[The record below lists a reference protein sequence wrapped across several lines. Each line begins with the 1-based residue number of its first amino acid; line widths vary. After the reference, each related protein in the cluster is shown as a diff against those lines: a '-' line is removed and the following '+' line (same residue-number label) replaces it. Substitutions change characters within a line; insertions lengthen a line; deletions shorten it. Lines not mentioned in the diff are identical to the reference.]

1 MGQTRKALTAVNA
14 VEVDLDG
21 AIGYVLPGD
30 EAPEAEVEPWVAFLP
45 ALDPTPMGW
54 KERGWYLGEH
64 KAKIFDNTGNVGPT
78 IWADGRIVGGWGQP
92 DSGEVRFKLLE
103 DVGAE
108 TTAAIEAE
116 AAKWTAWLAGVRV
129 TPRFRSPLEKALSQS

>member
-1 MGQTRKALTAVNA
+1 
-14 VEVDLDG
+14 
-21 AIGYVLPGD
+21 
-30 EAPEAEVEPWVAFLP
+30 
-45 ALDPTPMGW
+45 
-54 KERGWYLGEH
+54 
-64 KAKIFDNTGNVGPT
+64 VGPT